1 MYAVIAIDGV
11 VQTNYSWPAQEK
23 DFAWW
28 WYNVTLFSKTDLS
41 AGKHNVTIE
50 SSRILFDFANYR

>member
-1 MYAVIAIDGV
+1 MYAVIAIDGI
-11 VQTNYSWPAQEK
+11 VQTNYSWAVQE
-23 DFAWW
+23 DAYAWW
-28 WYNVTLFSKTDLS
+28 WYNVSLFSKTDLS